1 MSTEVEF
8 AIKIAQAVRE
18 AGGRALFI
26 GGWVRDQLRGHPSQD
41 IDLEVYGLSAEQLR
55 RLLATFGSVN
65 AVGESLR
72 YDASVNGLFRK

>member
-8 AIKIAQAVRE
+8 AIEIAQAVRE
-18 AGGRALFI
+18 TGGRALFI

-55 RLLATFGSVN
+55 DLLATFGSVN
-65 AVGESLR
+65 AVGESFTV
-72 YDASVNGLFRK
+72 YKVGSIDV

>member
-26 GGWVRDQLRGHPSQD
+26 GGWVRDQLQGHPSQD
-41 IDLEVYGLSAEQLR
+41 IGLEV
-55 RLLATFGSVN
+55 
-65 AVGESLR
+65 
-72 YDASVNGLFRK
+72 